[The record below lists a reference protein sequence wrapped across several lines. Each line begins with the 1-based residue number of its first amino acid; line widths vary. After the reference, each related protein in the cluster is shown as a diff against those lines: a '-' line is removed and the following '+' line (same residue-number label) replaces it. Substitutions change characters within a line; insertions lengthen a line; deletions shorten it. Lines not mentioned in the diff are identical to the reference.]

1 MLQLELGSA
10 VHREGPLESSF
21 RLKRRDF
28 LRGGLA
34 AAAAAVGSQLFGMKN
49 VGAHTM
55 LPGQWDRSG
64 YAESIATDS
73 EARATFSSPHLAN
86 AGTYLGQAQNWFQ
99 AMEVSYQNDP
109 EDIRLVMANYGPMNF
124 ITYDDY
130 IWNKYKVGEWQKVK
144 DGTSWALRNIYLD
157 DITKLQSRHAVFLV

>member
-1 MLQLELGSA
+1 LA
-10 VHREGPLESSF
+10 SSF

-34 AAAAAVGSQLFGMKN
+34 AAAAAVGSGLFGMKK
-49 VGAHTM
+49 VPAHTM

-64 YAESIATDS
+64 YAEAIATDS

-86 AGTYLGQAQNWFQ
+86 AGTYLAQAKNWFQ

-109 EDIRLVMANYGPMNF
+109 DEIRLVMANYGPMNF
-124 ITYDDY
+124 ITYGHD
-130 IWNKYKVGEWQKVK
+130 IWEKYRVGEWQKVK
-144 DGTSWALRNIYLD
+144 DGDLWATRNIYLD
-157 DITKLQSRHAVFLV
+157 RVTQLQNRHAVFLV

>member
-1 MLQLELGSA
+1 MLRLELGSA
-10 VHREGPLESSF
+10 VHREGPLASSF

-34 AAAAAVGSQLFGMKN
+34 AAAAAVGSGLFGMKR
-49 VGAHTM
+49 VPAHTM
-55 LPGQWDRSG
+55 LPGEWDRSG
-64 YAESIATDS
+64 YGAAIATDS

-86 AGTYLGQAQNWFQ
+86 VGTYFAQAKNWFE

-109 EDIRLVMANYGPMNF
+109 DEIRLVMANYGPMNF
-124 ITYDDY
+124 VTYGNY
-130 IWNKYKVGEWQKVK
+130 IWDKYMVGEWQKVK

-157 DITKLQSRHAVFLV
+157 EITKLQNRHAVFLV

>member
-1 MLQLELGSA
+1 MLHLELGSA

-34 AAAAAVGSQLFGMKN
+34 AAVAAVGSGLFGMKK
-49 VGAHTM
+49 VPAHTM

-64 YAESIATDS
+64 YAEAIATDG

-86 AGTYLGQAQNWFQ
+86 VDTYLGQAQNWFQ
-99 AMEVSYQNDP
+99 AMEVSYQNEPD
-109 EDIRLVMANYGPMNF
+109 EIRLVMANYGPMNF
-124 ITYDDY
+124 ITYGNH
-130 IWNKYKVGEWQKVK
+130 IWDKYEIGKWQGIM
-144 DGTSWALRNIYLD
+144 DGAAPAKRNVYLD
-157 DITKLQSRHAVFLV
+157 TITNLQNRHAVFLV

>member
-1 MLQLELGSA
+1 MLRLELGSA
-10 VHREGPLESSF
+10 VHREGPLASSF

-34 AAAAAVGSQLFGMKN
+34 AAAAAVGSGLFGMKK
-49 VGAHTM
+49 VPAHTM

-64 YAESIATDS
+64 YAEAIATDG

-86 AGTYLGQAQNWFQ
+86 AGIYLAQATNWFQ

-109 EDIRLVMANYGPMNF
+109 DEIRLVMANYGPMNF
-124 ITYDDY
+124 ITYGND
-130 IWNKYKVGEWQKVK
+130 IWEKYRVGEWQKVR
-144 DGTSWALRNIYLD
+144 DGNSWATRNIYLGRV
-157 DITKLQSRHAVFLV
+157 TQLQNRHAVFLV